1 MPDEL
6 INLDMQEQEI
16 EETTLPSLT
25 YAVHNNRIIGMI
37 DGLDSVRQAVE
48 KILLT
53 QLFEWEIY
61 SEVYGIETDRLL
73 GQDFDFVKSDIERT
87 IEDALLYDD
96 RIEAIE
102 DFEILKEEKNLL
114 SVFFRVVSIYGT
126 LEVEREVQT

>member
-1 MPDEL
+1 
-6 INLDMQEQEI
+6 MQEQEI